1 MYTANPYLQ
10 SLDEEVLSASPCRLV
25 LLLLRGARQ
34 ATEQARQ
41 AVRTGEVRE
50 RALAISRAVE
60 RLGELCR
67 NLDYDRGGDIAR
79 QLAALYDYMVN
90 RLNEAN
96 MRQSEAPLA
105 EVSALLVP
113 LIEAWSELEE
123 SVPPAGTLAESSDG
137 CAMDLCA

>member
-1 MYTANPYLQ
+1 
-10 SLDEEVLSASPCRLV
+10 V